1 MTTTTQIPA
10 GAFDDIKEDIHQDL
24 KVQMREAI
32 LQIENEQYE
41 LAFQTLFYAAVSFE
55 PSEVREEFRQ
65 TRLTNQQARLNKK
78 TEASVPQPV
87 RQPAP
92 PTKKVHTP
100 LLGVINYSVRA
111 YAGSKDAYPNCAT
124 RAEALKFAVA
134 WVKEHTDN
142 MPKTEDVRGVYVII
156 DEMKDT
162 HYSYAAYRSWH
173 VSLKDGKIT
182 KEMFKA

>member
-1 MTTTTQIPA
+1 MNTITQIPA
-10 GAFDDIKEDIHQDL
+10 GAFDDIKENILQEL
-24 KVQMREAI
+24 KALVRKAI
-32 LQIENEQYE
+32 LQIDNEEYE
-41 LAFQTLFYAAVSFE
+41 TALQTLFYAGVSSE

-65 TRLTNQQARLNKK
+65 TRLTNQQARLNKNAA
-78 TEASVPQPV
+78 ASVPQPV